1 MATLELYVTH
11 LDRVHDFSCVV
22 PDSELFVPVFAVTL
36 GEVRIRLEL
45 GVEVVEV
52 AGVISPRYVAL
63 KNKDNRSQH

>member
-1 MATLELYVTH
+1 MYATH
-11 LDRVHDFSCVV
+11 LDSVHDFSCVV

-45 GVEVVEV
+45 RVEVVEV

>member
-1 MATLELYVTH
+1 MATYVTH
-11 LDRVHDFSCVV
+11 LDSVHDFSCVV